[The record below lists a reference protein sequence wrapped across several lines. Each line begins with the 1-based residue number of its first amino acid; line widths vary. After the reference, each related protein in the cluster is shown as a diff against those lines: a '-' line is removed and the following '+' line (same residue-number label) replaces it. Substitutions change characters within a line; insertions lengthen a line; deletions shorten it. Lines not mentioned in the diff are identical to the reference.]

1 MATIGIILLIVFF
14 VYVYHIFTK
23 EYPPRE
29 KSIFLDYTKTGSRG
43 IPGTTLFGAGSDRGF
58 GNSQILK
65 QILDH
70 IDSIEIV
77 RSPIV

>member
-29 KSIFLDYTKTGSRG
+29 KSIFLDYTKSGAK
-43 IPGTTLFGAGSDRGF
+43 IPGMRTQKSKKRRG
-58 GNSQILK
+58 
-65 QILDH
+65 
-70 IDSIEIV
+70 
-77 RSPIV
+77 